1 MKKWIVESSTHWAG
15 FHNGE
20 WVVTKG
26 KHGPKLMVRGFDR
39 RDDRLCEFKSKET
52 ATAVADLLNKEGIYD

>member
-1 MKKWIVESSTHWAG
+1 MKKWIVDSVTHWAG
-15 FHNGE
+15 FHSGE

-26 KHGPKLMVRGFDR
+26 KHGPMLMVRDFNR
-39 RDDRLCEFKSKET
+39 RGDSLYEFKSKET